1 MPYLPPASWVGTQG
15 KGALIQLSR
24 KGAPSAPPGDPRL
37 YAVSSTLNAIGCAV
51 PKPSTASLSLL
62 CPQPPTLQPT
72 SVPQRQT
79 CGPPGPQEVRTTST
93 KDCVLLGQGQKK
105 SVKGI
110 QDHLGDVTRPGFLDQ
125 TQGGYVWVVP
135 GDVPLPPTVDWGLDG
150 PYALSIHTLGILQG
164 FRPLYTQ

>member
-1 MPYLPPASWVGTQG
+1 MPCLSPASCVGTQG

-24 KGAPSAPPGDPRL
+24 KVAPSAPPGAPRL
-37 YAVSSTLNAIGCAV
+37 YALSSTLDAIGCAV
-51 PKPSTASLSLL
+51 PKPSTASFSLL

-79 CGPPGPQEVRTTST
+79 CGPPGPQEVRITST
-93 KDCVLLGQGQKK
+93 KDYALLGQGQKK

-110 QDHLGDVTRPGFLDQ
+110 QDHLGDVTRPGFSEQ

-135 GDVPLPPTVDWGLDG
+135 GDVPLLPRLG
-150 PYALSIHTLGILQG
+150 P
-164 FRPLYTQ
+164 